1 MKKIILLAMV
11 MMTLL
16 ISLAGCY
23 WPYPDHGRGN
33 RHDSGDRHDRGEGT
47 TGTTGTEEVTRDV
60 ATQEEDTI
68 FSCSKSQEENLI
80 AVKTSVPVYKMILTF
95 ISKKYSI
102 KLQINR
108 K

>member
-1 MKKIILLAMV
+1 MPDVIGHIPTMAEAIDTTAATG
-11 MMTLL
+11 MT
-16 ISLAGCY
+16 GV
-23 WPYPDHGRGN
+23 
-33 RHDSGDRHDRGEGT
+33 

-95 ISKKYSI
+95 ISKKYWI